1 MPTQMKPG
9 DTVAPRTLTTID
21 GSTVDIPTAD
31 QLVHLQFR
39 RFAGCPIC
47 HLHLQQVVKR
57 HPEITEHG
65 ITEVVVFHSDA
76 ELLRSYEA
84 DLPFATIADP
94 DKELYREFGVERSL
108 GAVLKPASW
117 RSMIGGLG
125 KGSTL
130 KGALNPSEDHLG
142 KPADLLIDSA
152 GRVIASHYGKHA
164 NDQWSV
170 DQMLA
175 HARG

>member
-1 MPTQMKPG
+1 MPSQLKPG
-9 DTVAPRTLTTID
+9 DVVSPRTLTTID

-57 HPEITEHG
+57 HPEITEQG

-76 ELLRSYEA
+76 DLLRSYEA
-84 DLPFATIADP
+84 DLPFATVADP
-94 DKELYREFGVERSL
+94 DKKLYREFGVESSL
-108 GAVLKPASW
+108 GAVLRPGAW
-117 RSMIGGLG
+117 GAMIGGLRN
-125 KGSTL
+125 GSSL
-130 KGALNPSEDHLG
+130 SGALNPREGHLG
-142 KPADLLIDSA
+142 KPADLLIDSS
-152 GRVIASHYGKHA
+152 GRIVASHYGKHA
-164 NDQWSV
+164 DDQWSV

-175 HARG
+175 LAHG

>member
-1 MPTQMKPG
+1 MSSQLKPG
-9 DTVAPRTLTTID
+9 DIVSPRTLTTID
-21 GSTVDIPTAD
+21 GSTVDIPTPD

-39 RFAGCPIC
+39 RFAGCPVC

-65 ITEVVVFHSDA
+65 ITEIVVFHSDA

-94 DKELYREFGVERSL
+94 DRDLYREFGVERSL
-108 GAVLKPASW
+108 SAILKPGSW
-117 RSMIGGLG
+117 GAMAGGLRR
-125 KGSTL
+125 GSTL
-130 KGALNPSEDHLG
+130 RGALNPSEDHLG
-142 KPADLLIDSA
+142 KPADILIDSA

-164 NDQWSV
+164 DDQWSV
-170 DQMLA
+170 DELLVK
-175 HARG
+175 ARG